1 MSTSAETAYAIG
13 VDLGGTKT
21 ETALV
26 DAKGRIAGRQRTPT
40 EAALGPDHVIETVV
54 SMLETH
60 YLQAPDRPVC
70 AIGVGVAGQVDSEQ
84 GIVRRAPNLDWRNYP
99 IRERLEAAVGLPVAV
114 LNDVQA
120 ITYGECRRGIGR
132 GASNLVCVFAGTG
145 VGGGIVIGGE
155 LVRGA
160 SGNAGEF
167 GHMTIERDGPLCS
180 CGNRGCLEAFV
191 GGWAIARRARER
203 AAAEPD
209 GAAALLRLAGGAPA
223 DITAALVGEA
233 AAHGDAF
240 ARALVEDT
248 GAALGVG
255 LAAIANALNPELI
268 ILGGG
273 IVEGL
278 PDLVEIAEQELRRR
292 ALAAALQPLR
302 VVRSKLGADAG
313 VIGAALF
320 ARETTREREV
330 SGRGLGAR
338 RVRGSTVSPPEP
350 PPARSRTAL
359 ARRPRLR

>member
-1 MSTSAETAYAIG
+1 MRSRKTEPTRTSAERAYAIG

-40 EAALGPDHVIETVV
+40 EAAKGPDHVIEMIV
-54 SMLETH
+54 SMVTTH
-60 YLQAPDRPVC
+60 YLLRPERPVS
-70 AIGVGVAGQVDSEQ
+70 AIGVGVAGQVDSEH
-84 GIVRRAPNLDWRNYP
+84 GIVRRAPNLDWRDYP

-120 ITYGECRRGIGR
+120 ITYGECRRGVGR
-132 GASNLVCVFAGTG
+132 GTSNLVCVFAGTG

-155 LVRGA
+155 LVRGT

-167 GHMTIERDGPLCS
+167 GHKTIERNGPVCS

-191 GGWAIARRARER
+191 GGWAIARRAREA
-203 AAAEPD
+203 AAAEPTR
-209 GAAALLRLAGGAPA
+209 AAALLSLAGGTPA
-223 DITAALVGEA
+223 DITAAMVGKA
-233 AAHGDAF
+233 AAQGDAL
-240 ARALVEDT
+240 AQALVEEIGT
-248 GAALGVG
+248 ALGVG
-255 LAAIANALNPELI
+255 LASIANALNPELL

-278 PDLVEIAEQELRRR
+278 PGLVEIAEQELRRR
-292 ALAAALQPLR
+292 ALAAASQPLR

-320 ARETTREREV
+320 ARET
-330 SGRGLGAR
+330 SGGR
-338 RVRGSTVSPPEP
+338 RI
-350 PPARSRTAL
+350 SRN
-359 ARRPRLR
+359 